1 MLRFIHTADVHLD
14 SPLRGLSRYEGA
26 PVEALRGATRR
37 AFERLVDL
45 AIQEE
50 VAFVLL
56 AGDLYDGDWRDFNT
70 GIFMSRQL
78 GRLAEHGIQVVAV
91 AGNHDAAS
99 RLTKALQLP
108 GNMKIL
114 SSRRPETVTL
124 DEAGVVIHGQSFA
137 REREEA
143 NLAAGYPDAVAGRFN
158 IGLLHTSLDGR
169 EGHAAYSPC
178 TLDDL
183 RARGYDYWAL
193 GHVHEA
199 EFVSRDPFIVY
210 PGCLQ
215 GRHAR
220 EIGAKGCVL
229 VTVEDDA
236 VVEVTPHPLDDVR
249 WTRCEVDVQGTTSI
263 SEVLDLVRG
272 AIEGELKGADGRVL
286 AARVVLVG
294 ATSCSEELLARP
306 DQVTGQVRMLGAELG
321 EDLWIEKVLLHTT
334 TKRSLDAVLNKGGPF
349 ATLLETIKD
358 SEGELASIPGLRAVV
373 DELKRKL
380 PPEARGPDSGFDL
393 DDPAV
398 IQRLVHEARQ
408 LLVGRLLEEGDAA

>member
-1 MLRFIHTADVHLD
+1 MFRFIHAADVHLD
-14 SPLRGLSRYEGA
+14 SPLRGLSRYDGA

-37 AFERLVDL
+37 AFERLVDF
-45 AIQEE
+45 AIHEE

-78 GRLAEHGIQVVAV
+78 GRLAEHGIQIVAV

-108 GNMKIL
+108 GNMKLL
-114 SSRRPETVTL
+114 SSRGPETVTL
-124 DEAGVVIHGQSFA
+124 DAVGVAIHGQSFA
-137 REREEA
+137 RDREET
-143 NLAAGYPDAVAGRFN
+143 NLAAGYPDALAGLFN

-169 EGHAAYSPC
+169 EGHAPYSPC

-183 RARGYDYWAL
+183 RARGYEYWAL
-193 GHVHEA
+193 GHVHKPEI
-199 EFVSRDPFIVY
+199 VSSDPWIVY

-220 EIGAKGCVL
+220 EDGAKGCVL
-229 VTVEDDA
+229 VTVQDDV
-236 VVEVTPHPLDDVR
+236 VVEVTPYPLDDVR
-249 WTRCEVDVQGTTSI
+249 WTCCPVKLQDATSI
-263 SEVLDLVRG
+263 SEVLDRVRG
-272 AIEGELKGADGRVL
+272 AIQDKLKEADGRVL
-286 AARVVLVG
+286 AARVVLEG
-294 ATSCSEELLARP
+294 ATSCSEKLLASP
-306 DQVTGQVRMLGAELG
+306 EQVIAQVRMLGAELG
-321 EDLWIEKVLLHTT
+321 EDLWIEKVLIHTT
-334 TKRSLDAVLNKGGPF
+334 TKRSLEAVLNKGGPF

-358 SEGELASIPGLRAVV
+358 AEGEPASIPGIAEVIE
-373 DELKRKL
+373 ELKRKL
-380 PPEARGPDSGFDL
+380 PPEARGPDSGLDL